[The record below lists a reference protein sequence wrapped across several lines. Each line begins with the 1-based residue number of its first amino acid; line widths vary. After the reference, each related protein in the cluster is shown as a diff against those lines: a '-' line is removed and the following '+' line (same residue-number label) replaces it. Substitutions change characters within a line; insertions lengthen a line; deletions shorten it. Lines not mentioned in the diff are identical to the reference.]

1 MLKDKLMRLSVS
13 AALICLP
20 MLSHAQLLKGIVKGD
35 TIDEVGFTYSLDGD
49 MLDNSEG
56 NATVGAD
63 GSFTFDP
70 QLHSDWLDVNVL
82 IGDNYIFGVH
92 LVKGKTAEMCIT
104 KTKDGYKTDF
114 SGNDADVSKF
124 VNKDV
129 QAFDMMKYFSPD
141 PAESKPN
148 ATYRSMLDSEYKSTV
163 GMLKLVKDKQLHDY
177 YAKLV
182 DAQYKWM
189 KIRLIMDKAYD
200 DKTDY
205 KQDAEYR
212 SLLSGVD
219 INDDINFRSAL
230 SLTAVID
237 NVKTEMKGSNEA
249 YCYEMM
255 KVVNDKVTNPKVRRM
270 MVRILCTDFFTY
282 GDGTGDTKAYLAK
295 LESFAGKDS
304 DIVAPFKQMAK
315 SKENTKSGKAAPD
328 ITLNTIDGKQVQLKS
343 LLNGKFTYIDVW
355 ATWCGPCCKEIP
367 FLEKLVEKFKGNDKV
382 QFISISV
389 DQSVDA
395 WKNKL
400 NKDKPQWSQ
409 YVLTPENNKTFSEDW
424 GISGIPRFIMID
436 ANGNIFSPNATRP
449 SEDATAKTIEEQT
462 K

>member
-13 AALICLP
+13 AVLICLP
-20 MLSHAQLLKGIVKGD
+20 MLSHAQLLKGVVKGD
-35 TIDEVGFTYSLDGD
+35 TIDEVGFTFSLDGD

-56 NATVGAD
+56 QANLAAD

-82 IGDNYIFGVH
+82 IGDDYIFGVH
-92 LVKGKTAEMCIT
+92 LVKGKTVEMCIT
-104 KTKDGYKTDF
+104 KTATGYKTEF
-114 SGNDADVSKF
+114 SGNDADVSRF
-124 VNKDV
+124 VNKDI

-141 PAESKPN
+141 PAGSKPN

-163 GMLKLVKDKQLHDY
+163 DMLKLVKDKQLHEY

-182 DAQYKWM
+182 DAQYKWT

-205 KQDAEYR
+205 KKDAEYR
-212 SLLSGVD
+212 SLITGVD
-219 INDDINFRSAL
+219 VNDDINFRTAL
-230 SLTAVID
+230 SLTAIID
-237 NVKTEMKGSNEA
+237 DVKTEMKGSNEE

-270 MVRILCTDFFTY
+270 MVRMLCTDYFTY
-282 GDGTGDTKAYLAK
+282 GKGSGNTKEFLSK
-295 LESFAGKDS
+295 LENFAGKDS
-304 DIVAPFKQMAK
+304 DIIAPYKLMVK
-315 SKENTKSGKAAPD
+315 SQENTKSGKAAPD
-328 ITLNTIDGKQVQLKS
+328 ITLNTVDGKQIQLKS

-367 FLEKLVEKFKGNDKV
+367 FLEKLVEKFKDNNKV
-382 QFISISV
+382 QFISIST

-409 YVLTPENNKTFSEDW
+409 YILTPENNKKFSEDW

-436 ANGNIFSPNATRP
+436 ANGNIFSPDASRP
-449 SEDATAKTIEEQT
+449 SSEDTTKTIEEQT